1 MNVKDILGNLLFFVK
16 ENFLFKSNRIAAPSI
31 ISNRDNNGRAAV
43 IFVHGFHG
51 NISSTWES
59 FLKQTLSDN
68 RLRDWDIFSAGYET
82 NLSVDLPIWTSD
94 PDIHLCAGGLITKL
108 QLPPLDKYDAIV
120 LVAHS
125 MGGLVVQ
132 RAILDSPELRQRL
145 AHVIL
150 YGTPSAGVSK
160 ATLGARLKPQA
171 RDMQINSEFIKKLR
185 VDWREASNNH
195 LPFSFTVVAGESD
208 AFIPASSSIDPF
220 PKEQQAVVPGNHLD
234 IVRPD
239 STDHLSY
246 QLFYKTLTKSRGNN
260 NVIESARLA
269 VENKEFQLAIKLLL
283 PGANGLDAN
292 AIVTLS
298 LALESVG
305 RQAEALEV
313 IDLWNQ
319 NNNQQRL
326 DPIGVLAGRLKRR
339 WFVSRQQSDF
349 NRALELYSSGLRH
362 AEIVNNKDQAYYHSI
377 NVAFMHLASS
387 EEGELPEEA
396 TNMAKLALEYA
407 NAASENVWSLATI
420 AEALLMLG
428 DISHG
433 IAAYQKAKAK
443 ARTLREC
450 ESMFMQAITVASRIY
465 GEEGITE
472 IKKVFE
478 SIK

>member
-1 MNVKDILGNLLFFVK
+1 
-16 ENFLFKSNRIAAPSI
+16 
-31 ISNRDNNGRAAV
+31 
-43 IFVHGFHG
+43 
-51 NISSTWES
+51 
-59 FLKQTLSDN
+59 
-68 RLRDWDIFSAGYET
+68 
-82 NLSVDLPIWTSD
+82 
-94 PDIHLCAGGLITKL
+94 
-108 QLPPLDKYDAIV
+108 
-120 LVAHS
+120 
-125 MGGLVVQ
+125 
-132 RAILDSPELRQRL
+132 
-145 AHVIL
+145 
-150 YGTPSAGVSK
+150 
-160 ATLGARLKPQA
+160 
-171 RDMQINSEFIKKLR
+171 
-185 VDWREASNNH
+185 
-195 LPFSFTVVAGESD
+195 
-208 AFIPASSSIDPF
+208 
-220 PKEQQAVVPGNHLD
+220 VPGNHLD